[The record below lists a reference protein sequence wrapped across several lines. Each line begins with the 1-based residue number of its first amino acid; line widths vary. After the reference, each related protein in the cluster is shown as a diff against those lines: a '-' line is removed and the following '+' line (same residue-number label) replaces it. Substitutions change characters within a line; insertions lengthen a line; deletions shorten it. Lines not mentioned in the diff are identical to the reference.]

1 MAEELSRRAAKKA
14 QKQREKE
21 RIRVEKAYAKAHP
34 TPITVVTPE
43 TREEMRLTRK
53 GRYELGSDGK
63 LTANGKSK
71 RLRHRYNVAIVCLIV
86 LIIATYA
93 YFFLV
98 K

>member
-53 GRYELGSDGK
+53 GQLAVSHAKGATNWDPMVS
-63 LTANGKSK
+63 S
-71 RLRHRYNVAIVCLIV
+71 RLMVNLNDYDIAIMWRLS
-86 LIIATYA
+86 A
-93 YFFLV
+93 
-98 K
+98 